1 MMIPNFNSINP
12 SIKWIPDGRNQSQP
26 SIFITIVKKA
36 RRNPIL
42 ILPHSI
48 IITTALVLLTANLFY
63 NSNKRELEP
72 YHNKYT
78 ELVSELNT
86 LKASNE
92 MLGKQY
98 APAYEFIVDSL
109 HPFVFAKELQQLIPR
124 DVQLRSYVL
133 SKTTVSLEA
142 SSLMQRS
149 LDDFIIFFASHPL
162 LKPETLNILEI
173 TSSVSNSSTSVQNF
187 EDSNES
193 YTQQPRQLYS
203 VKLTAEY
210 QKPEEEM
217 LLQLLIKT
225 GDIGLLEKLRAFKP

>member
-1 MMIPNFNSINP
+1 MRCWVSSM
-12 SIKWIPDGRNQSQP
+12 
-26 SIFITIVKKA
+26 
-36 RRNPIL
+36 
-42 ILPHSI
+42 
-48 IITTALVLLTANLFY
+48 LL
-63 NSNKRELEP
+63 
-72 YHNKYT
+72 
-78 ELVSELNT
+78 
-86 LKASNE
+86 
-92 MLGKQY
+92 
-98 APAYEFIVDSL
+98 YEFIMGPLHHLYSL
-109 HPFVFAKELQQLIPR
+109 KNYSSR
-124 DVQLRSYVL
+124 YYDVQLRSYVL

-210 QKPEEEM
+210 QKPEEEL